1 MRNEYNMWDYSFPE
15 PLGISFLLVSI
26 DDSKEDHFYTM
37 RTVYNKM
44 FVGPSMAKSNN
55 RYVVRRSNDNNW
67 KLVFQIELDPMLN
80 KYIPSDWFLPKT

>member
-1 MRNEYNMWDYSFPE
+1 MRLFLPGTPE
-15 PLGISFLLVSI
+15 NLFSV

-37 RTVYNKM
+37 RAMYNKM
-44 FVGPSMAKSNN
+44 FVGPSTTKSNN
-55 RYVVRRSNDNNW
+55 CYVARRSNNNNW